1 MRGLGFSTDEDI
13 TLMSTRIYLVTDR
26 DTQAQRLIRATS
38 QAQAIR
44 HAVAKR
50 FDAQV
55 ASQDHIVLRML
66 AGDTVETA
74 GTGGEAE
81 SDPAV

>member
-1 MRGLGFSTDEDI
+1 
-13 TLMSTRIYLVTDR
+13 MSTRIYLVTDR

-38 QAQAIR
+38 QAQAIW
-44 HAVAKR
+44 HAVSKR

-74 GTGGEAE
+74 GTGGDEAE
-81 SDPAV
+81 DSH

>member
-1 MRGLGFSTDEDI
+1 
-13 TLMSTRIYLVTDR
+13 MSSRIYLVTDR
-26 DTQAQRLIRATS
+26 DTQAVRLIRASS

-50 FDAQV
+50 FNAEV

-74 GTGGEAE
+74 GTVNADEA
-81 SDPAV
+81 DAGD

>member
-1 MRGLGFSTDEDI
+1 MIS
-13 TLMSTRIYLVTDR
+13 RIYLVTDR

-44 HAVAKR
+44 HAVSKR

-55 ASQDHIVLRML
+55 ASQDQIRRGL

-74 GTGGEAE
+74 GTGGDEAE
-81 SDPAV
+81 DSH

>member
-1 MRGLGFSTDEDI
+1 
-13 TLMSTRIYLVTDR
+13 MSSRIYLVTDR
-26 DTQAQRLIRATS
+26 DTQTVRLIRASS

-50 FDAQV
+50 FNAEV

-74 GTGGEAE
+74 GTVHAGAADAE
-81 SDPAV
+81 D